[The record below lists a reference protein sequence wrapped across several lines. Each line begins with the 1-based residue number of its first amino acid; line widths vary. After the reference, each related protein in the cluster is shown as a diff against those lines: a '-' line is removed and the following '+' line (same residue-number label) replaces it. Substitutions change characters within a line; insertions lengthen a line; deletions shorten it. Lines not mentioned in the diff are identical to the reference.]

1 MAGQVAIVLGAIVA
15 AIVAVAAITLTGS
28 WGAVGSWF
36 VSNGR
41 TALTVVQVAGIFY
54 CGMEG
59 RLRLGLV
66 LILTTLATVLW
77 GW

>member
-1 MAGQVAIVLGAIVA
+1 MASQPAIVLGAVA
-15 AIVAVAAITLTGS
+15 LALATLAVIWYTQS
-28 WGAVGSWF
+28 WDAVVSWF
-36 VSNGR
+36 IRNGKSV
-41 TALTVVQVAGIFY
+41 LTIIQVAGIFW